1 MNGERMR
8 GHEPLVGGLQGELRR
23 VQKQLY
29 ETTARPPSKWYRMKS
44 WLSIRLVSKWL
55 DYVLVAVP
63 MALLIPATLLFIWS
77 FPWRA
82 PGQDQQTVVAWCA
95 SVVALGGIIA
105 GALSVPVSRAVDLG
119 PGLTTGLIRSAR
131 LWLLPLA
138 AAPVTVFLFW
148 LASHRPDDDAALAS
162 AFLAGGAYA
171 AYWAATRS
179 ALAAADLMRVE
190 ARERQRL
197 LRTLRRFMDQGEHLA
212 RATMAKDL
220 PPDAQDVVV
229 AGFRAHLAAP
239 PIRQLCSTARRLFSQ
254 GATDAG
260 FMFCTAMLEGLDVL
274 AKENKGA
281 IGEYN
286 GLPATVLESLENFA
300 GVAMSH
306 HDDYVAVQLV
316 DRMAALAVYPYR
328 HPHAAALRVQ
338 ARGRLVRVLERTW
351 EDQNSRVPPSVAVQ
365 LGALPGRLMALRADD
380 DADHALSMLKEVVLK
395 AHVTRQAHIAG
406 PAMSGFIDMFAVA
419 LAPENQN
426 VRRQYLNLWKQEAK
440 PIASLR
446 ELPNG
451 SILSPVEQLLPGLS
465 IGGGTQIQEVLVR
478 TTVVFPDALPDAAE
492 ALYETLDEVTPAVA
506 RWEKGSGAAHVESAL
521 ALLLCVG
528 QCLVAA
534 REELEPEV
542 RQRLGEQHL
551 RVTVGW
557 TRKID
562 RARASALVQWD
573 GVAAHVWSN
582 LLTGGCIADATELL
596 VNAAE
601 GLADRL
607 LVDGDWARTQY
618 LASFLGGLTALSGK
632 TFPAQEDVPDAP
644 VRMGGDF
651 RHPGGRGTVP
661 ACTPALAHIDGVGR
675 KIDRWARE
683 AFPTLAP
690 E

>member
-8 GHEPLVGGLQGELRR
+8 GHDPLVGGLQGELRR

-29 ETTARPPSKWYRMKS
+29 QTTARPPSKWYRMKS
-44 WLSIRLVSKWL
+44 WPSIRLVNKWL

-63 MALLIPATLLFIWS
+63 MALLTPATLLFIWS
-77 FPWRA
+77 FPWRE
-82 PGQDQQTVVAWCA
+82 PGQDQQTVVAACA

-119 PGLTTGLIRSAR
+119 PGLTTGLIRSPR
-131 LWLLPLA
+131 LWLPPLL

-171 AYWAATRS
+171 FYWAATRN

-190 ARERQRL
+190 ARERHRL
-197 LRTLRRFMDQGEHLA
+197 LRTLRRFMDQGEQLA

-229 AGFRAHLAAP
+229 AAFRAHLAAP

-260 FMFCTAMLEGLDVL
+260 FMFCTAMLGGLDFL
-274 AKENKGA
+274 AKENEGA

-286 GLPATVLESLENFA
+286 GLPGTVLESLENFV

-338 ARGRLVRVLERTW
+338 TRGRLVRVLERTW
-351 EDQNSRVPPSVAVQ
+351 EDQNSRVPPSVAVE

-380 DADHALSMLKEVVLK
+380 DAFHALSMLKEVVLK
-395 AHVTRQAHIAG
+395 AHVTPQAHIAG

-419 LAPENQN
+419 LAPANWN

-446 ELPNG
+446 ALPHA
-451 SILSPVEQLLPGLS
+451 SILRPVEQLLPGLS
-465 IGGGTQIQEVLVR
+465 MGGGTQMQQVLL
-478 TTVVFPDALPDAAE
+478 TLPAFPDALPDAAE
-492 ALYETLDEVTPAVA
+492 TLYDLLREMTPAFAVSDQRPSVA
-506 RWEKGSGAAHVESAL
+506 NVEAAL

-528 QCLVAA
+528 QVVVHL
-534 REELEPEV
+534 REGLAPDMRE
-542 RQRLGEQHL
+542 RLAEQHL

-582 LLTGGCIADATELL
+582 LLTGGCIAEAKEPL

-601 GLADRL
+601 ALADRL
-607 LVDGDWARTQY
+607 VVDGDWARTQY
-618 LASFLGGLTALSGK
+618 LANFLGGLTILSGK
-632 TFPAQEDVPDAP
+632 TFPAQEDVRDAP
-644 VRMGGDF
+644 VRMGGGY

-661 ACTPALAHIDGVGR
+661 ACTPALAHIDGVER
-675 KIDRWARE
+675 KIDRWAHE
-683 AFPTLAP
+683 AFATLAP